1 MPRARWSRSKPSW
14 RVSPRGSRSST
25 PGARSTGCTTRK
37 SSGQAP
43 GPRGCRLPACAW
55 APKGLVC
62 AHARDRTA
70 WDTDRTGYATVTGR
84 RVTTREAAEA
94 LGISV
99 EAVRK
104 RIERDQLKHERV
116 DNRVYVYLD
125 EERTKSGLDVEGKGA
140 GALVESLQDQ
150 VSYLREQLAEER
162 RANDENRRL
171 LLAAPARIPTRRQGA
186 A

>member
-1 MPRARWSRSKPSW
+1 M
-14 RVSPRGSRSST
+14 
-25 PGARSTGCTTRK
+25 
-37 SSGQAP
+37 
-43 GPRGCRLPACAW
+43 
-55 APKGLVC
+55 
-62 AHARDRTA
+62 
-70 WDTDRTGYATVTGR
+70 TGR

-104 RIERDQLKHERV
+104 RIERDQLAHERV

-125 EERTKSGLDVEGKGA
+125 EDRTESGPDVEGEGA

-171 LLAAPARIPTRRQGA
+171 LLAALERIPAIEAPREPSEPVEEGEDPDQAGSPQTAAQGPQAGALGRPWWRRIFGG
-186 A
+186 

>member
-1 MPRARWSRSKPSW
+1 M
-14 RVSPRGSRSST
+14 
-25 PGARSTGCTTRK
+25 
-37 SSGQAP
+37 
-43 GPRGCRLPACAW
+43 
-55 APKGLVC
+55 
-62 AHARDRTA
+62 
-70 WDTDRTGYATVTGR
+70 TGR

-104 RIERDQLKHERV
+104 RIERGQLKHERV

-125 EERTKSGLDVEGKGA
+125 EDRTESGPDVEGEGG

-171 LLAAPARIPTRRQGA
+171 LLAALERIPQLEAPQEVRESPVSPAPTLEDPTSAPGDAPAATQEPERRGWWQRVFGG
-186 A
+186 

>member
-1 MPRARWSRSKPSW
+1 M
-14 RVSPRGSRSST
+14 
-25 PGARSTGCTTRK
+25 
-37 SSGQAP
+37 
-43 GPRGCRLPACAW
+43 
-55 APKGLVC
+55 
-62 AHARDRTA
+62 
-70 WDTDRTGYATVTGR
+70 TGR

-104 RIERDQLKHERV
+104 RIERDQLEHERV

-125 EERTKSGLDVEGKGA
+125 EDRTESGPDVEGEGA

-171 LLAAPARIPTRRQGA
+171 LLAALERIPQLEAPASPEARESPVSPGPAEETPSPAPAEAQAADAGRPWWRRVLGR
-186 A
+186 

>member
-1 MPRARWSRSKPSW
+1 M
-14 RVSPRGSRSST
+14 
-25 PGARSTGCTTRK
+25 
-37 SSGQAP
+37 
-43 GPRGCRLPACAW
+43 
-55 APKGLVC
+55 
-62 AHARDRTA
+62 
-70 WDTDRTGYATVTGR
+70 TGR

-125 EERTKSGLDVEGKGA
+125 EDRTESGPDVEGEGG

-171 LLAAPARIPTRRQGA
+171 LLAALERIPQLEAPQEVRESPVSPAPTQEDPTSAPGDAQAATQEPERRGWWQRVFGG
-186 A
+186 